1 MEERE
6 LKIKSNNI
14 ITSNPLPTHLLKHW
28 LGRNVNISQLL
39 LRFMAFNGYLKDML
53 WRLLLEHKTKNYSER
68 LSIGNTSE
76 FPSEPLDFE
85 SPIFLLTRNPC
96 ECDIVRNI

>member
-1 MEERE
+1 
-6 LKIKSNNI
+6 
-14 ITSNPLPTHLLKHW
+14 
-28 LGRNVNISQLL
+28 
-39 LRFMAFNGYLKDML
+39 MAFNGYLKDML

-96 ECDIVRNI
+96 ECDIVRNIWPAYFSEAFLQYAAIFNGLFTSLKSYVC